1 MTPVSWMI
9 GVSLVA
15 WLVAAMFVGRDNAL
29 AVFVGMIGPLV
40 ATVISW
46 VLSDRTYRRNP
57 LRLRGVMILAFMAK
71 IVFFGLYVAI
81 VLRVLGQPLVP
92 FMISFTMYFVALH
105 FAQALLLRR
114 LFASGMSPAR

>member
-15 WLVAAMFVGRDNAL
+15 WLVAAVFVGRDNAL

-92 FMISFTMYFVALH
+92 FLMSFTMYFVGLH

>member
-15 WLVAAMFVGRDNAL
+15 WLVAVMFVGRDNAV
-29 AVFVGMIGPLV
+29 AVFVGMLGPLV

-81 VLRVLGQPLVP
+81 VLRVLRQPLVP
-92 FMISFTMYFVALH
+92 FMMSFTSYFVGLH

>member
-15 WLVAAMFVGRDNAL
+15 WLVAALFVGRDNAF
-29 AVFVGMIGPLV
+29 AVFVGMLGPLV

-81 VLRVLGQPLVP
+81 MLRVLGQPIVP
-92 FMISFTMYFVALH
+92 FMISFIMYFVGLH

-114 LFASGMSPAR
+114 LFASGMSPAS